1 MTQMAKGNKY
11 TIPRRR
17 ISNNRSAYT
26 APGVTPTPPGRNP
39 GIVFVPAG
47 ASAVQTYLQP
57 TETNTPA
64 QGSSTPNK
72 GVPKAPIR
80 TILKRSNSPSSKP
93 TETVARGSS
102 GDILLQEIM
111 KEMHTHSLEQNET
124 PPVSPDLSVPLN
136 HDIFFHPFESK
147 LWVNFYKAPPLPAQD
162 EKWPD
167 FSIRNNAMLSEP
179 PISLRISSLC
189 NY

>member
-26 APGVTPTPPGRNP
+26 APGVTPTPPGRHP

-47 ASAVQTYLQP
+47 ASAVQKYLQP
-57 TETNTPA
+57 TETSTSA
-64 QGSSTPNK
+64 QGSYTPNK
-72 GVPKAPIR
+72 DVAKAPIR
-80 TILKRSNSPSSKP
+80 TILKRSNSPPSKP
-93 TETVARGSS
+93 AEIFARGSS

-111 KEMHTHSLEQNET
+111 KEMHTHPLEQNET
-124 PPVSPDLSVPLN
+124 PRVSPDISVPLN

-167 FSIRNNAMLSEP
+167 FRIRNNAILSES
-179 PISLRISSLC
+179 PISLQISTLC